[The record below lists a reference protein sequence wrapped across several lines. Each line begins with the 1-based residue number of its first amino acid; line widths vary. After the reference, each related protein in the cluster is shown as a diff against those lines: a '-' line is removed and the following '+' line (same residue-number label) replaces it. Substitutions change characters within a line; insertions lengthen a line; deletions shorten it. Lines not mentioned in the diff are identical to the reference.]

1 MPSLIRCCGKVDGEC
16 GKEKG
21 RGEEME
27 EVGEENERRRW
38 RKRRREVEEGE
49 EWRSI
54 IIWTSVKTVKWYNLY
69 AASINK

>member
-38 RKRRREVEEGE
+38 RKRRREVEEVRSGE
-49 EWRSI
+49 VS
-54 IIWTSVKTVKWYNLY
+54 LY
-69 AASINK
+69 GPQ